1 VRIVVQVI
9 KGQPSRAKRGRLAW
23 AVPAL
28 LLVGGVAGAAGV
40 AAASVPDAAGTI
52 HACYST
58 SNGALRVID
67 TALHQACSTSEK
79 ALNRPARSIR
89 WRGSWT
95 STTAY
100 AVDDSVGYAGGS
112 YMALIANAGKAVRQ
126 PNGLGRPRPAGFRRT
141 AWART
146 CGQHQSPR
154 PRWNQAAP
162 AAPGRG
168 TPAPPQRRNH
178 EPTVHTPAGRGRPA
192 APVPSEDAVF
202 AFDSGTISVHSH
214 HEDCA
219 PSGLR
224 IDTTFEVIG
233 GTGAFQGASGSGRE
247 FSSASTSAPVIYQG
261 SISF

>member
-9 KGQPSRAKRGRLAW
+9 KGQPARAKRGRLAW

-79 ALNRPARSIR
+79 ALNWPARSIR

-112 YMALIANAGKAVRQ
+112 YMALIGNAGKAPSASPTVWAVLAQ
-126 PNGLGRPRPAGFRRT
+126 LGSAGPRGPARVLSIKLLTHQRRPG
-141 AWART
+141 
-146 CGQHQSPR
+146 
-154 PRWNQAAP
+154 AAA

-168 TPAPPQRRNH
+168 TLPRRKGGTMKRLFIPLLAAGALLLLSPAR
-178 EPTVHTPAGRGRPA
+178 TPCLPLTAGRSPFIRTTRTAQPMA
-192 APVPSEDAVF
+192 
-202 AFDSGTISVHSH
+202 
-214 HEDCA
+214 CA
-219 PSGLR
+219 
-224 IDTTFEVIG
+224 
-233 GTGAFQGASGSGRE
+233 
-247 FSSASTSAPVIYQG
+247 
-261 SISF
+261 